1 MGMALARLER
11 ITRAVKAPYAKLL
24 RILER
29 LLQYNGVILRS
40 PAEPAEPAL
49 GHVAHQKRI
58 EVRMSATLRPFPRAR
73 PSLLGR
79 AVTRQPD

>member
-1 MGMALARLER
+1 MALARLER

-40 PAEPAEPAL
+40 PAEPAL